1 MSEDKK
7 HLLILAEPV
16 TSGYNTDFSRK
27 VTALLEDAGLQ
38 LNQRYS
44 GRGLFTLTHV
54 GAYRAALDNETAAKT
69 GTHRAVLIST
79 MAIALLLILGF
90 PRPWIGLLALVPAL
104 GGSVTGLFVYSLFQ
118 KSVSVLPSGSAA
130 PSSPLR
136 WITGSLTSFFLTG
149 PMKPTALK

>member
-1 MSEDKK
+1 MSSWIKEGFLSEDKK

-27 VTALLEDAGLQ
+27 ITALIEDIGLQ

-69 GTHRAVLIST
+69 DTHRAVLIST
-79 MAIALLLILGF
+79 IAIALLLILGF
-90 PRPWIGLLALVPAL
+90 PARGSDCWPSFRPLWE
-104 GGSVTGLFVYSLFQ
+104 
-118 KSVSVLPSGSAA
+118 
-130 PSSPLR
+130 R
-136 WITGSLTSFFLTG
+136 
-149 PMKPTALK
+149 